1 MIWRSSLI
9 KILSNS
15 RTKLCSFASIRS
27 AFKKRNLMFTRS
39 QRLQNNNGF
48 DDQRKTKWKIITNME
63 LYTSKAQS
71 KDEKSQFNWPFKVL
85 MKLFSLEKRFPS
97 KLHVL
102 PQRAFFKKASLK

>member
-1 MIWRSSLI
+1 M
-9 KILSNS
+9 LSNS
-15 RTKLCSFASIRS
+15 RTKLCSFVSIRI

-39 QRLQNNNGF
+39 QRLQNNNGL

-71 KDEKSQFNWPFKVL
+71 KAEKSQFNWPFKVL